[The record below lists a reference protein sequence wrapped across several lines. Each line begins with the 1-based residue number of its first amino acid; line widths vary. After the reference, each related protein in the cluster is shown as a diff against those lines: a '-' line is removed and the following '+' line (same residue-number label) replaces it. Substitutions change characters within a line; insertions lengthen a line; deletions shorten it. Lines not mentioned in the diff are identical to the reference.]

1 MNVRAEK
8 SKLGMRHLSVLGR
21 GTESLEKSR
30 MVPWRPMALNTRVH
44 LVLNLQ

>member
-1 MNVRAEK
+1 MKVRGEK

-30 MVPWRPMALNTRVH
+30 MVPWRPMALNSRVH
-44 LVLNLQ
+44 LVLILR